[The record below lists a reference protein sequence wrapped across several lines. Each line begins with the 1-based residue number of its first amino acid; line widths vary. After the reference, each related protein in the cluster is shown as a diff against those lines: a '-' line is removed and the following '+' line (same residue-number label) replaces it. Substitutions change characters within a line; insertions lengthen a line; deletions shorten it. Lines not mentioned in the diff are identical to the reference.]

1 MPKRKKEED
10 QILLDVTDCG
20 IKGAATLRIS
30 HGKYNKKRGTLY
42 TAYLCNSDSEALL
55 LDAGLKKNF
64 KRVQKWLKVEETED
78 MEIASASLKG
88 SIKESILEL
97 FWKQKREHEA
107 DATVAVSGR
116 LVIQYLF

>member
-1 MPKRKKEED
+1 M
-10 QILLDVTDCG
+10 DVTDCG

-30 HGKYNKKRGTLY
+30 HGKYNKKQGTLYTAYLCNSDRY

-55 LDAGLKKNF
+55 LDAGLKKKF

-116 LVIQYLF
+116 LVI

>member
-1 MPKRKKEED
+1 MSKRKKEED
-10 QILLDVTDCG
+10 QIILDVTDCG

-42 TAYLCNSDSEALL
+42 TAYLCNSDNKALL
-55 LDAGLKKNF
+55 LDAGLKKKF

-78 MEIASASLKG
+78 TEIASASLNG
-88 SIKESILEL
+88 SIKKSILEL

-116 LVIQYLF
+116 LVI

>member
-42 TAYLCNSDSEALL
+42 TAYLCNSDNKALL
-55 LDAGLKKNF
+55 LDAGLKKKF
-64 KRVQKWLKVEETED
+64 KRVQKRK
-78 MEIASASLKG
+78 
-88 SIKESILEL
+88 
-97 FWKQKREHEA
+97 
-107 DATVAVSGR
+107 SGR
-116 LVIQYLF
+116 VKKNIFARRARLIRESAGVKVLLYGYIFVLR

>member
-1 MPKRKKEED
+1 M
-10 QILLDVTDCG
+10 DVTDCG

-55 LDAGLKKNF
+55 LDTGLKNKF
-64 KRVQKWLKVEETED
+64 KRVQKWLKVEETDD
-78 MEIASASLKG
+78 MEIASASLTS
-88 SIKESILEL
+88 SIKESILGF
-97 FWKQKREHEA
+97 FWKQKRQHEA

-116 LVIQYLF
+116 LVIQY

>member
-1 MPKRKKEED
+1 M
-10 QILLDVTDCG
+10 DVTDCG

-55 LDAGLKKNF
+55 LDAGIKKNF

-88 SIKESILEL
+88 SIKGFILEL
-97 FWKQKREHEA
+97 FWKQKREH
-107 DATVAVSGR
+107 TRVPPS
-116 LVIQYLF
+116 LFQVV

>member
-1 MPKRKKEED
+1 M
-10 QILLDVTDCG
+10 DVTDCG

-64 KRVQKWLKVEETED
+64 KGSQKWLKGEETEE
-78 MEIASASLKG
+78 MEVASASLKG
-88 SIKESILEL
+88 SINESILEL

-107 DATVAVSGR
+107 DATVAVLGR
-116 LVIQYLF
+116 LVIQY

>member
-42 TAYLCNSDSEALL
+42 TAYLCNSDNKALL

-78 MEIASASLKG
+78 TDIASASLNG
-88 SIKESILEL
+88 SIKKSILEL

>member
-1 MPKRKKEED
+1 M
-10 QILLDVTDCG
+10 DVTDCG

-64 KRVQKWLKVEETED
+64 KRVQKWLEADETED
-78 MEIASASLKG
+78 TKIGSASLNG
-88 SIKESILEL
+88 SIKKSILEL

-116 LVIQYLF
+116 LVI

>member
-1 MPKRKKEED
+1 M
-10 QILLDVTDCG
+10 DVTDCG

-30 HGKYNKKRGTLY
+30 HGKYNKKLGTLY

-78 MEIASASLKG
+78 TEITSATQL
-88 SIKESILEL
+88 
-97 FWKQKREHEA
+97 
-107 DATVAVSGR
+107 
-116 LVIQYLF
+116 